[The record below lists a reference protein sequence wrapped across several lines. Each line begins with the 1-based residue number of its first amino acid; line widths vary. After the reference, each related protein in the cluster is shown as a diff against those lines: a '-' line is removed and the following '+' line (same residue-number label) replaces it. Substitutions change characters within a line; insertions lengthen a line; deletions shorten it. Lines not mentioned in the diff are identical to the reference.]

1 LDLTAYRFAGV
12 TLAIVLFSTS
22 TCELGSRGPDEK
34 LDQRFAALI
43 RISDDTREVPMAF
56 PLIRLYTG
64 DDGESHF
71 EEGTLELPR
80 LEGTAHRSRSWHAT
94 EVSFEESPA
103 GSSLDWHRAPVRQY
117 VITLSGTLEFET
129 RLGET
134 FTLAPGT
141 VLLAEDTEGG
151 GHRWRLT
158 DDQPWRRVY
167 VRLE

>member
-1 LDLTAYRFAGV
+1 
-12 TLAIVLFSTS
+12 
-22 TCELGSRGPDEK
+22 
-34 LDQRFAALI
+34 
-43 RISDDTREVPMAF
+43 MAF

-64 DDGESHF
+64 DDSESHF
-71 EEGTLELPR
+71 EKGPLELPK

-134 FTLAPGT
+134 FRLAPGT
-141 VLLAEDTEGG
+141 ILLAEDTEGG
-151 GHRWRLT
+151 GHKWRLT

-167 VRLE
+167 VGLE